1 MPIPALHARLS
12 HSDPTDGPPAHG
24 WPRSGLLSKTARARA
39 GALVV
44 GGLAVLSGCVAPQG
58 ESASTPDGNAAPAAQ
73 VVESAEAPAAI
84 GPYSQAIRAGHTVYL
99 AGQLGIDPGSGDLV
113 AGGIR
118 EETRQAMEN
127 LGAVL
132 RAAGLGFEHVVLTQ
146 VYLQDVEEFGAMNE
160 VYGEYFRD
168 APPARATVEVARLPR
183 DGRVEI
189 QMTAVGPAP

>member
-1 MPIPALHARLS
+1 MSILTLRARSCPARSNHG
-12 HSDPTDGPPAHG
+12 HSTSSPSS
-24 WPRSGLLSKTARARA
+24 RTARACIVV
-39 GALVV
+39 LMV
-44 GGLAVLSGCVAPQG
+44 GGVGVLSGCVPPQG
-58 ESASTPDGNAAPAAQ
+58 ESPSTPDRQAAPPLE
-73 VVESAEAPAAI
+73 VVESSEAPPAI

-99 AGQLGIDPGSGDLV
+99 AGQLGIDPASGDLV

-132 RAAGLGFEHVVLTQ
+132 RAAGLGFEHVVLSQ

>member
-1 MPIPALHARLS
+1 MSILTHRGRPCPARSNHG
-12 HSDPTDGPPAHG
+12 HSRSGPPS
-24 WPRSGLLSKTARARA
+24 RTARAWA
-39 GALVV
+39 VVLVV
-44 GGLAVLSGCVAPQG
+44 GGVGALSGCAPEG
-58 ESASTPDGNAAPAAQ
+58 GFPSTSDRQAAPPLE
-73 VVESAEAPAAI
+73 VVESSEAPPAI
-84 GPYSQAIRAGHTVYL
+84 GPYSQAIRAGHTVYV

-132 RAAGLGFEHVVLTQ
+132 RAAGLGFEHVVLSQ

>member
-1 MPIPALHARLS
+1 MSILTFLARPSPARPNHGHLRF
-12 HSDPTDGPPAHG
+12 GPP
-24 WPRSGLLSKTARARA
+24 STTARAFA
-39 GALVV
+39 SVLVV
-44 GGLAVLSGCVAPQG
+44 GGLVVLPGCVPPQG
-58 ESASTPDGNAAPAAQ
+58 ESASNRDQQAAPILE
-73 VVESAEAPAAI
+73 VVESTEAPTAI
-84 GPYSQAIRAGHTVYL
+84 GPYSQAIRAGHTVYI

-113 AGGIR
+113 VGGIR

-132 RAAGLGFEHVVLTQ
+132 RAAGLGFEHVVLSQ

>member
-1 MPIPALHARLS
+1 MPIPALRARFS
-12 HSDPTDGPPAHG
+12 HSDPTGGPPAHG
-24 WPRSGLLSKTARARA
+24 PQRPGLPSTTARACA
-39 GALVV
+39 GALVF
-44 GGLAVLSGCVAPQG
+44 GGLAVLSSCAPPQG
-58 ESASTPDGNAAPAAQ
+58 EPGSTPDREVAPVLE
-73 VVESAEAPAAI
+73 VVESTEAPAAI

-99 AGQLGIDPGSGDLV
+99 AGQLGIDPRSGDLV

-132 RAAGLGFEHVVLTQ
+132 RAAGLGFEHVVLSQ
-146 VYLQDVEEFGAMNE
+146 VYLQDVEEFGGMNE

>member
-1 MPIPALHARLS
+1 MSILTFRAHLGHGHLIQGDLRADPPSTTARVF
-12 HSDPTDGPPAHG
+12 P
-24 WPRSGLLSKTARARA
+24 GLLI
-39 GALVV
+39 V
-44 GGLAVLSGCVAPQG
+44 GGLVVLTACAPPHG
-58 ESASTPDGNAAPAAQ
+58 ESGASPDRQAAPPLE
-73 VVESAEAPAAI
+73 VVESSEAPPAI

-99 AGQLGIDPGSGDLV
+99 AGQLGIDPASGDLV

-132 RAAGLGFEHVVLTQ
+132 RAAGLGFEHVVLSQ

>member
-1 MPIPALHARLS
+1 MSILTFRARPNDAHPS
-12 HSDPTDGPPAHG
+12 HLPT
-24 WPRSGLLSKTARARA
+24 RSGRPSTTARPCA
-39 GALVV
+39 GVLVV
-44 GGLAVLSGCVAPQG
+44 GGLAVLSGCVPPQG
-58 ESASTPDGNAAPAAQ
+58 ESASTLDPQAAPVLE
-73 VVESAEAPAAI
+73 VVESSEAPPAI

-99 AGQLGIDPGSGDLV
+99 AGQLGIHPGSGDLV

-132 RAAGLGFEHVVLTQ
+132 GAAGLGFEHVVLSQ

-160 VYGEYFRD
+160 VYGEYFRE

-183 DGRVEI
+183 GGRVEI